1 VTRRRIVTDLCT
13 YEQSTASA
21 NSSPY
26 CTGKAAFTV
35 GPLEKE
41 APGVTDFHRVC
52 LKHVGH
58 AAEVIRE
65 RFDGAAHVLADYE
78 RVGNAF
84 SDDPPASPNDIT
96 GTA

>member
-1 VTRRRIVTDLCT
+1 MTRRRIVTDLCT

-35 GPLEKE
+35 SPLDKE
-41 APGVTDFHRVC
+41 AWGPSDSHRVC

-65 RFDGAAHVLADYE
+65 RFQGAAQVMADYE
-78 RVGNAF
+78 RVGNGF
-84 SDDPPASPNDIT
+84 SDDPGAESDPGGES
-96 GTA
+96 

>member
-1 VTRRRIVTDLCT
+1 MTRRRIVTDLCT

-35 GPLEKE
+35 GPLDKE
-41 APGVTDFHRVC
+41 LAGVADFHRVC

-65 RFDGAAHVLADYE
+65 RFDGPARVLADYE
-78 RVGNAF
+78 RVGNGF
-84 SDDPPASPNDIT
+84 GDDPGANDPNS
-96 GTA
+96 AP